1 MNLKRCSTLGRNVQ
15 EPFSI
20 GIDENGD
27 NFKFKENKFGLV
39 TP

>member
-1 MNLKRCSTLGRNVQ
+1 MNLKLCSTLEHNIQ

-20 GIDENGD
+20 GIDENEE